1 MPARVYIVNIS
12 KLQDLKKLVNYDP
25 YLDNA
30 IKEEDLAK
38 VRADEMA
45 NIIFARQDCQIKE
58 GAALDMD
65 REKVYLY
72 VNASDEFL
80 EKADKKIK
88 LQIEGATRADSE
100 TEQKV
105 ISSIVEE
112 QSKAESGFGSLFG

>member
-1 MPARVYIVNIS
+1 MPARVYVASIS
-12 KLQDLKKLVNYDP
+12 KLQDLKKLINYDP

-45 NIIFARQDCQIKE
+45 NVIFARQDCQIKE
-58 GAALDMD
+58 GAAVGLD
-65 REKVYLY
+65 REKAYLY
-72 VNASDEFL
+72 VNANDEFL

-88 LQIEGATRADSE
+88 MQIEGAERADAE

-105 ISSIVEE
+105 IAQINEE
-112 QSKAESGFGSLFG
+112 LSKAESGFGSLFG